1 MLLHVLGS
9 SSRGNCYLLRSE
21 MSGEVL
27 AIEAGVDFKR
37 VLQAIDFQVSSLV
50 GCCITHEHGDHA
62 RCAAD
67 FAAYG
72 VPLIMTQGTAS
83 GIRNTRRA
91 VKAIHNPTK
100 CRFGQRLQAGGFT
113 ILPFHVQHDAEEPC
127 GYLIR
132 HKECGSVLFA
142 TDTYFLR
149 YTFDG
154 LNHIML
160 ECNYDERILEA
171 RRAQGLV
178 SDAQAR
184 RIVLSHMSLS
194 TCIDTLLAND
204 LSHVRTIT
212 LLHLSDDNSNE
223 QKFVE
228 RVRTVTGINT
238 TAAKAGITITLDKA

>member
-9 SSRGNCYLLRSE
+9 SSRGNCYLLRCK
-21 MSGEVL
+21 SGEVL
-27 AIEAGVDFKR
+27 AIEAGVYFQRVKEALDFNIK
-37 VLQAIDFQVSSLV
+37 SLV
-50 GCCITHEHGDHA
+50 GCLITHEHGDHA
-62 RCAAD
+62 AYAKD

-83 GIRNTRRA
+83 GIRCTRA
-91 VKAIHNPTK
+91 AYKAIGSVQK
-100 CRFGQRLQAGGFT
+100 CRYGQRLQAGGFT
-113 ILPFHVQHDAEEPC
+113 ILPFHVQHDASEPC
-127 GYLIR
+127 GYLIK
-132 HKECGSVLFA
+132 HEECGTILFA

-149 YTFDG
+149 YKFSG

-223 QKFVE
+223 GKFVE
-228 RVRTVTGINT
+228 RVRTATGINT
-238 TAAKAGITITLDKA
+238 TAAKNGITITLDKE